1 MLPLIFQ
8 PVLSRAESPEL
19 RVVSQ
24 KPGTQN
30 MHVRNVYRNYFI
42 ASIAI
47 PEQTA
52 SNNRVTVHNQTTR
65 QLIRSGIE
73 GANG

>member
-1 MLPLIFQ
+1 
-8 PVLSRAESPEL
+8 
-19 RVVSQ
+19 
-24 KPGTQN
+24 
-30 MHVRNVYRNYFI
+30 MHVHNVYSNQFI

-47 PEQTA
+47 PERTA
-52 SNNRVTVHNQTTR
+52 SNNGVTVHYQTLR

>member
-1 MLPLIFQ
+1 MLSLVFQ

-19 RVVSQ
+19 RVVSK
-24 KPGTQN
+24 KPATQN
-30 MHVRNVYRNYFI
+30 MHVHNVYRNYFI

-47 PEQTA
+47 PEQAA
-52 SNNRVTVHNQTTR
+52 SNNRVTVHYQTTR

>member
-1 MLPLIFQ
+1 MD
-8 PVLSRAESPEL
+8 V
-19 RVVSQ
+19 
-24 KPGTQN
+24 
-30 MHVRNVYRNYFI
+30 HNVYSNQFI

-47 PEQTA
+47 PVQAA
-52 SNNRVTVHNQTTR
+52 SNNGVTVHYQTLR